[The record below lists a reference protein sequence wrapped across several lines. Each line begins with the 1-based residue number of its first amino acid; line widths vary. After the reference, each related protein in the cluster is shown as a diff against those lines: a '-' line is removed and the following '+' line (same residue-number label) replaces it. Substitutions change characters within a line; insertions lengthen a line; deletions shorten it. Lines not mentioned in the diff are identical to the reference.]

1 MKYQEFYDL
10 ADEMEKACGDWENTE
25 GMSENALKELM
36 AKAEAM
42 ERENEKLRK
51 SEKKKPRHFRL
62 KKRYIV
68 VLAAAL
74 SLLFGSAVVGD
85 RAWISEGNDLER
97 ETEVTTK
104 VDTDEKEDILREE
117 EEIYREIGEKLG
129 IMPIRMQHIP
139 EGMKLDSYQI
149 MENTGWAYLFYLYND
164 NLMCIQ
170 MAKENIE
177 SSSNVQWDG
186 ESRKLEDISN
196 IFGYTENI
204 VAYCIDE
211 NSRNYIAN
219 VSYGN
224 GFYVISCNC
233 MNENEFLEILNGLYF
248 KSL

>member
-25 GMSENALKELM
+25 GMSEHALKELM

-42 ERENEKLRK
+42 EREKRK
-51 SEKKKPRHFRL
+51 KTRHFRL

-74 SLLFGSAVVGD
+74 SMLFGSAVVGD
-85 RAWISEGNDLER
+85 RAWISDSNDLER

-129 IMPIRMQHIP
+129 IMPMWLGHMP
-139 EGMKLDSYQI
+139 DGMILDSYSI
-149 MENTGWAYLFYLYND
+149 TEKTGWAYVFYLYND
-164 NLMCIQ
+164 QLICIQ
-170 MAKENIE
+170 MAKKNKE

-186 ESRKLEDISN
+186 NSRKIDNISN
-196 IFGYTENI
+196 LHGFSENI
-204 VAYCIDE
+204 EAYCIDE
-211 NSRNYIAN
+211 EYHNYTAN
-219 VSYGN
+219 ITFGN
-224 GFYVISCNC
+224 GYYSILGCF
-233 MNENEFLEILNGLYF
+233 MDENEFIEILNGIYF
-248 KSL
+248 KSV

>member
-25 GMSENALKELM
+25 GMSEHALKELM

-42 ERENEKLRK
+42 EREKRK
-51 SEKKKPRHFRL
+51 KTRHFRL

-74 SLLFGSAVVGD
+74 SMLFGSAVVGD
-85 RAWISEGNDLER
+85 RAWISDSNDLER

-129 IMPIRMQHIP
+129 IMPMWLGHMP
-139 EGMKLDSYQI
+139 DGMILDSYSI
-149 MENTGWAYLFYLYND
+149 TEKTGWAYVFYLYND
-164 NLMCIQ
+164 QLICIQ
-170 MAKENIE
+170 MAKKNKE

-186 ESRKLEDISN
+186 NSRKIDNISNLHGFSENIEAYCTDEEHQNYGACITYGNGYYN
-196 IFGYTENI
+196 IFGCFE
-204 VAYCIDE
+204 D
-211 NSRNYIAN
+211 
-219 VSYGN
+219 
-224 GFYVISCNC
+224 
-233 MNENEFLEILNGLYF
+233 ENEFLEILNGIYF

>member
-25 GMSENALKELM
+25 GMSEHALKELM

-42 ERENEKLRK
+42 EREKRK
-51 SEKKKPRHFRL
+51 KTRHFRL

-68 VLAAAL
+68 VLAAVL
-74 SLLFGSAVVGD
+74 SMLFGSAVVGD
-85 RAWISEGNDLER
+85 RAWISDSTDLER

-104 VDTDEKEDILREE
+104 VNTDEKESILREE

-129 IMPIRMQHIP
+129 IMPMRTA
-139 EGMKLDSYQI
+139 GMPDGIVLDSYLI
-149 MENTGWAYLFYLYND
+149 MDSTGWACLNYLYHD
-164 NLMCIQ
+164 NLICIQ

-186 ESRKLEDISN
+186 NSRKIENISN
-196 IFGYTENI
+196 LHGFTENI
-204 VAYCIDE
+204 EAYCIDE
-211 NSRNYIAN
+211 EHHNYTAN
-219 VSYGN
+219 ITFGN
-224 GFYVISCNC
+224 GYYSILGCFIE
-233 MNENEFLEILNGLYF
+233 ENEFIEILNGIYF

>member
-25 GMSENALKELM
+25 GMSEHALKELM

-42 ERENEKLRK
+42 EREKRK
-51 SEKKKPRHFRL
+51 KTRHFRL

-68 VLAAAL
+68 VLAAVL
-74 SLLFGSAVVGD
+74 SMLFGSDEVRD
-85 RAWISEGNDLER
+85 RGWLSDSTDLER

-104 VDTDEKEDILREE
+104 VDTDEKEDILLEE

-129 IMPIRMQHIP
+129 IMPMRTAGMP
-139 EGMKLDSYQI
+139 EGVVLDSYVI
-149 MENTGWAYLFYLYND
+149 IEDTGWANINYLYHD
-164 NLMCIQ
+164 NLICIK

-186 ESRKLEDISN
+186 NSRKIENISN
-196 IFGYTENI
+196 LHGFTENI
-204 VAYCIDE
+204 EAYCIDE
-211 NSRNYIAN
+211 EHHNYTAN
-219 VSYGN
+219 ITFGN
-224 GFYVISCNC
+224 GYYSILGCFIE
-233 MNENEFLEILNGLYF
+233 ENEFIEILNGIYF

>member
-42 ERENEKLRK
+42 ERENEKLKK

-85 RAWISEGNDLER
+85 RAWISDSNDLER

-104 VDTDEKEDILREE
+104 VDTDEKEDVLLEE

-129 IMPIRMQHIP
+129 IIPIRLGNFLD
-139 EGMKLDSYQI
+139 GMVLDSYTIQE
-149 MENTGWAYLFYLYND
+149 MTGWANINYLYHD
-164 NLMCIQ
+164 NLICIK
-170 MAKENIE
+170 MAKKSKE
-177 SSSNVQWDG
+177 SSANVQWDG
-186 ESRKLEDISN
+186 DSRKLENISN
-196 IFGYTENI
+196 IHGYTECI
-204 VAYCIDE
+204 EAYCIDE
-211 NSRNYIAN
+211 ENQNYTAN
-219 VSYGN
+219 ITFGN
-224 GFYVISCNC
+224 GYYSISGCFED
-233 MNENEFLEILNGLYF
+233 ENNFIEILNGIYF
-248 KSL
+248 KNL

>member
-25 GMSENALKELM
+25 GMSEHALKELM

-42 ERENEKLRK
+42 EREKRK
-51 SEKKKPRHFRL
+51 KTRHFRL

-74 SLLFGSAVVGD
+74 SMLFGSAVVGD
-85 RAWISEGNDLER
+85 RAWISDSNDLER

-129 IMPIRMQHIP
+129 IMPIRLGNFLD
-139 EGMKLDSYQI
+139 GMLLDSYVI
-149 MENTGWAYLFYLYND
+149 TEETGWAYVNYLYND
-164 NLMCIQ
+164 NLICIQ
-170 MAKENIE
+170 MTKENIE

-186 ESRKLEDISN
+186 NSRKIENISN
-196 IFGYTENI
+196 LHGYSEYI
-204 VAYCIDE
+204 EAYCIDE
-211 NSRNYIAN
+211 EYHNYGACIT
-219 VSYGN
+219 YGN
-224 GFYVISCNC
+224 GYYNILGCFE
-233 MNENEFLEILNGLYF
+233 NENEFLKILNGIYF

>member
-42 ERENEKLRK
+42 EREAQE
-51 SEKKKPRHFRL
+51 SEKSRRKKTRHFRL

-85 RAWISEGNDLER
+85 RAWISDSNDLER

-104 VDTDEKEDILREE
+104 VNTDEKESILLEE

-129 IMPIRMQHIP
+129 IVPMRLQRMP
-139 EGMKLDSYQI
+139 EGMKLDSYDI
-149 MENTGWAYLFYLYND
+149 MENTGWSYMYYLYHD
-164 NLMCIQ
+164 NLICVQ
-170 MAKENIE
+170 MAKKSKET
-177 SSSNVQWDG
+177 SSNVQWDG
-186 ESRKLEDISN
+186 ESRKLENISN
-196 IFGYTENI
+196 MYGYTENI
-204 VAYCIDE
+204 EAYCIDE
-211 NSRNYIAN
+211 EHRNYTAN
-219 VSYGN
+219 ITFGN
-224 GFYVISCNC
+224 GYYCILGCF
-233 MNENEFLEILNGLYF
+233 MDENEFIEILNGIYF

>member
-25 GMSENALKELM
+25 GMSEHALKELM

-42 ERENEKLRK
+42 EREKRK
-51 SEKKKPRHFRL
+51 KTRHFRL

-74 SLLFGSAVVGD
+74 SMLFGSAVVGD
-85 RAWISEGNDLER
+85 RAWISDSNDLER

-129 IMPIRMQHIP
+129 IMPMWLGHLP
-139 EGMKLDSYQI
+139 DGMVLDSYTIQ
-149 MENTGWAYLFYLYND
+149 ETTGWAYMNYLHNEHVIY
-164 NLMCIQ
+164 IE
-170 MAKENIE
+170 MAKKSKE

-186 ESRKLEDISN
+186 NSKKIENISN
-196 IFGYTENI
+196 IHGFTENI
-204 VAYCIDE
+204 EAYCTDE
-211 NSRNYIAN
+211 EHQNYGACI
-219 VSYGN
+219 SYGN
-224 GFYVISCNC
+224 GYYNIFGCFED
-233 MNENEFLEILNGLYF
+233 ENEFLEILNGIYF

>member
-25 GMSENALKELM
+25 GMSEHALKELM

-42 ERENEKLRK
+42 EREKRK
-51 SEKKKPRHFRL
+51 KTRHFRL

-68 VLAAAL
+68 VLAAVL
-74 SLLFGSAVVGD
+74 SMLFGSAVVGD
-85 RAWISEGNDLER
+85 RAWISDSTDLER

-117 EEIYREIGEKLG
+117 EEIYREIGERLG
-129 IMPIRMQHIP
+129 IMPIWLGNMP
-139 EGMKLDSYQI
+139 KGMVLDGYTI
-149 MENTGWAYLFYLYND
+149 AEETGWAYVYYLYHD
-164 NLMCIQ
+164 NLICIQ

-186 ESRKLEDISN
+186 NSKKLESVFN
-196 IFGYTENI
+196 IHGYTEYI
-204 VAYCIDE
+204 EAYCVDE
-211 NSRNYIAN
+211 ENHNYGACIT
-219 VSYGN
+219 YGN
-224 GFYVISCNC
+224 GYYSIFGCFD
-233 MNENEFLEILNGLYF
+233 NENEFLEILNGVYF

>member
-42 ERENEKLRK
+42 ERENEKL
-51 SEKKKPRHFRL
+51 KKPKKRNTRHFWL

-85 RAWISEGNDLER
+85 RAWISDSNDLER

-104 VDTDEKEDILREE
+104 VNTDEKESILREE

-129 IMPIRMQHIP
+129 IVPIRF
-139 EGMKLDSYQI
+139 S
-149 MENTGWAYLFYLYND
+149 
-164 NLMCIQ
+164 
-170 MAKENIE
+170 
-177 SSSNVQWDG
+177 
-186 ESRKLEDISN
+186 
-196 IFGYTENI
+196 IFLPN
-204 VAYCIDE
+204 E
-211 NSRNYIAN
+211 NS
-219 VSYGN
+219 
-224 GFYVISCNC
+224 
-233 MNENEFLEILNGLYF
+233 L
-248 KSL
+248 

>member
-42 ERENEKLRK
+42 EREKRK
-51 SEKKKPRHFRL
+51 KTRHFRL

-74 SLLFGSAVVGD
+74 SMLFGSAVVGD
-85 RAWISEGNDLER
+85 RAWISDSNDLER

-104 VDTDEKEDILREE
+104 VNTDEKESILLEE
-117 EEIYREIGEKLG
+117 EEIYWEIGEKLG
-129 IMPIRMQHIP
+129 IVPMRTAGMPD
-139 EGMKLDSYQI
+139 GVVLDSYVI
-149 MENTGWAYLFYLYND
+149 IEDTGWANINYLYD
-164 NLMCIQ
+164 GNLICIQ
-170 MAKENIE
+170 MAKKNKE

-186 ESRKLEDISN
+186 NSRKIDNISNLHGFSENIEAYCTDEEHQNYGACITYGNGYYN
-196 IFGYTENI
+196 IFGCFE
-204 VAYCIDE
+204 D
-211 NSRNYIAN
+211 
-219 VSYGN
+219 
-224 GFYVISCNC
+224 
-233 MNENEFLEILNGLYF
+233 ENEFLEILNGIYF

>member
-25 GMSENALKELM
+25 GMSEQALKELM

-42 ERENEKLRK
+42 EREKRK
-51 SEKKKPRHFRL
+51 KTRHFRL

-74 SLLFGSAVVGD
+74 SMLFGSAVVGD
-85 RAWISEGNDLER
+85 RAWISDSNDLER

-129 IMPIRMQHIP
+129 IMPMWLGHMP
-139 EGMKLDSYQI
+139 DGMILDSYSI
-149 MENTGWAYLFYLYND
+149 TEKTGWAYVFYLYND
-164 NLMCIQ
+164 QLICIQ
-170 MAKENIE
+170 MAKKNKE

-186 ESRKLEDISN
+186 NSRKIDNISNLHGFSENIEAYCTDEEHQNYGACITYGNGYYN
-196 IFGYTENI
+196 IFGFFE
-204 VAYCIDE
+204 D
-211 NSRNYIAN
+211 
-219 VSYGN
+219 
-224 GFYVISCNC
+224 
-233 MNENEFLEILNGLYF
+233 ENEFIEILNGIYF
-248 KSL
+248 KSV

>member
-42 ERENEKLRK
+42 ERENEKL
-51 SEKKKPRHFRL
+51 KKPKKRNTRHFRL

-85 RAWISEGNDLER
+85 RAWISDSNDLER

-104 VDTDEKEDILREE
+104 VDTDEKEDILKEE
-117 EEIYREIGEKLG
+117 EEIYQEIGEKLG
-129 IMPIRMQHIP
+129 IMPIRLGNYLD
-139 EGMKLDSYQI
+139 GMVLDSYTIQ
-149 MENTGWAYLFYLYND
+149 ETTGWVYVNYLYHD
-164 NLMCIQ
+164 NLICIQ

-186 ESRKLEDISN
+186 NSRKLENISN
-196 IFGYTENI
+196 IHGYSEYIT
-204 VAYCIDE
+204 AYCIDE
-211 NSRNYIAN
+211 ENHNYGASI
-219 VSYGN
+219 SFGN
-224 GFYVISCNC
+224 GYYKISGCFED
-233 MNENEFLEILNGLYF
+233 ENEFLEILNGIYF
-248 KSL
+248 KSV

>member
-42 ERENEKLRK
+42 ERENEKL
-51 SEKKKPRHFRL
+51 KKPKKRNTRHFWL

-85 RAWISEGNDLER
+85 RAWISDSSDLER

-104 VDTDEKEDILREE
+104 VNTDEKESVLREE

-129 IMPIRMQHIP
+129 IMPMWLQYMP
-139 EGMKLDSYQI
+139 EGMKLDSYDI
-149 MENTGWAYLFYLYND
+149 MENTGWAYLFYLYHD
-164 NLMCIQ
+164 NLICIQ

-186 ESRKLEDISN
+186 ESRKLENIQNIYGYSN
-196 IFGYTENI
+196 NI
-204 VAYCIDE
+204 EAYCIDE
-211 NSRNYIAN
+211 EHHNYTASITF
-219 VSYGN
+219 GN
-224 GFYVISCNC
+224 GYYCILGCF
-233 MNENEFLEILNGLYF
+233 MEENEFVEILNGIYF

>member
-25 GMSENALKELM
+25 GMSEHALKELM

-42 ERENEKLRK
+42 EREKRK
-51 SEKKKPRHFRL
+51 KTRHFRL

-68 VLAAAL
+68 VRAAAL
-74 SLLFGSAVVGD
+74 SMLFGSAVVGD
-85 RAWISEGNDLER
+85 RAWISDSTDLER

-104 VDTDEKEDILREE
+104 VNTDEKESILREE

-129 IMPIRMQHIP
+129 IMPMRTA
-139 EGMKLDSYQI
+139 GMPDGIVLDSYLI
-149 MENTGWAYLFYLYND
+149 MDSTGWACLNYLYHD
-164 NLMCIQ
+164 NLICIQ

-186 ESRKLEDISN
+186 NSRKIDNISN
-196 IFGYTENI
+196 IHGFTENI
-204 VAYCIDE
+204 TAYCIDE
-211 NSRNYIAN
+211 NNHNYIAN

-233 MNENEFLEILNGLYF
+233 MDENEFLEILNGIYF